1 MYESFKCP
9 KAEKANLP
17 TCSYPARYLDL
28 FCASMVE
35 IIKGQ
40 VKVSL
45 YRKALCLHHSL
56 LKAAE
61 LKWCIICKE
70 ILQKRNKQINS

>member
-1 MYESFKCP
+1 MNHLSVSKLWD
-9 KAEKANLP
+9 EKENFP

-45 YRKALCLHHSL
+45 YMRVLCLHHSWL
-56 LKAAE
+56 QAAE

-70 ILQKRNKQINS
+70 ILQKTTK